1 MRIIRRQFARHLYNL
16 TMKIFNGPEL
26 KMNLFHSL
34 NYKITLTAL
43 GFILLTGININA
55 QTPAAAKPAT
65 NINDALKYPRTEN
78 SMPGK
83 FPAKVVQINHPAPV
97 IDNKIVYQAAYEMVK
112 RGMLELTGASSLK
125 DAWKMFVNEKD
136 RIGLKVNPVAGPTL
150 STSVEVTQA
159 IVKQLEESGIPR
171 TNILIWDRREEQL
184 AEAGFTKENFPGIK
198 IIGTERPENGSMYDS
213 NGKLYGER
221 MIDKEWFYMADCEEK
236 YDSATIPY
244 MINEGKYSY
253 FTKIATQMVD
263 KIINVPILK
272 NAGAT
277 VTLCLKNLAFGSVT
291 NTGRLHKQLWAE
303 TCAEVCAFPPLRDKV
318 VLNIVDGI
326 KGCFNGGPGA
336 NPQFFTNFNTVLIG
350 TDPVAIDRIGHEIVL
365 KKRIEEKIQKEDS
378 PRSRVFLELA
388 QNLKLGVAD
397 LEKIQLQKIDLK

>member
-1 MRIIRRQFARHLYNL
+1 
-16 TMKIFNGPEL
+16 
-26 KMNLFHSL
+26 
-34 NYKITLTAL
+34 
-43 GFILLTGININA
+43 
-55 QTPAAAKPAT
+55 
-65 NINDALKYPRTEN
+65 
-78 SMPGK
+78 
-83 FPAKVVQINHPAPV
+83 
-97 IDNKIVYQAAYEMVK
+97 
-112 RGMLELTGASSLK
+112 
-125 DAWKMFVNEKD
+125 MFVDEND

-159 IVKQLEESGIPR
+159 IVKQLEEAGIPR
-171 TNILIWDRREEQL
+171 KNILIWDRREEQL
-184 AEAGFTKENFPGIK
+184 AEAGFTEENFPGIE
-198 IIGTERPENGSMYDS
+198 IIGTERAENGSMYDEV
-213 NGKLYGER
+213 GKLYGER
-221 MIDKEWFYMADCEEK
+221 MIDKEWFYWADCEEK

-244 MINEGKYSY
+244 MVNEGKYSY

-277 VTLCLKNLAFGSVT
+277 VTLCLKNLAYGSIT

-336 NPQFFTNFNTVLIG
+336 NPQFFTNYNTVLIG

-365 KKRIEEKIQKEDS
+365 KKRIEENVQKEDS
-378 PRSRVFLELA
+378 PRSRIFLELA
-388 QNLKLGVAD
+388 QNLKLGIAD
-397 LEKIQLQKIDLK
+397 LEKIQLQKIDVR